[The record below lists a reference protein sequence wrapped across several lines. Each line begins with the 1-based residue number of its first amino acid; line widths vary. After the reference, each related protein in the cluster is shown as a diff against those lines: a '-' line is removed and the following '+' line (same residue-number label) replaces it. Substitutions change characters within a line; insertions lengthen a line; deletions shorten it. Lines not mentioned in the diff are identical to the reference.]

1 MMDKTVGKVAKLS
14 CQNTLAFDIPYN
26 ILIMC
31 KLSIDQMQI
40 TGRKEEL

>member
-1 MMDKTVGKVAKLS
+1 MDQTVGKVAKLS
-14 CQNTLAFDIPYN
+14 CQNTLAFGIPYN

-31 KLSIDQMQI
+31 KLGIDQMQG